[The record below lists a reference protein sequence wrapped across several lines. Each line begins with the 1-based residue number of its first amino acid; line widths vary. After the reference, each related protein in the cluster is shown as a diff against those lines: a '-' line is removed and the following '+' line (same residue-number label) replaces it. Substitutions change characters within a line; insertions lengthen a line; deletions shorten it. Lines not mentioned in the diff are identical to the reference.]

1 MTNNII
7 ECIMYLCIIGVT
19 ATDGSNA
26 VIYFPGQGPIELAC
40 NAGRPAAGATL
51 WSVNGIIYLPN
62 SLRDGELQNHN
73 VSGTSIVIN
82 APVNNTEYI
91 CGIVTSD
98 LIMLGDSIFVYLA
111 GEYTYY
117 HIIN

>member
-1 MTNNII
+1 
-7 ECIMYLCIIGVT
+7 MYLCIIGVT

-40 NAGRPAAGATL
+40 NAEGPVAGATL
-51 WSVNGIIYLPN
+51 WSVNGTRYLLHFLIN
-62 SLRDGELQNHN
+62 GGLQNHN

-117 HIIN
+117 HIIS